1 MPLILDRI
9 TEPGQLKGLSL
20 RDLEV
25 LASELRTRIIETC
38 AANGGHLAPSLG
50 VVELTIALHRVFDSP
65 SDKIVWD
72 VGHQAYAHKLLTGRN
87 AAFGTLRKMGGLSG
101 FPKRAES
108 PHDCFDV
115 GHSSTSISAA
125 LGLAVA
131 RDLKGARNKVLAVI
145 GDGSMTG
152 GIAFEGLNHAGEL
165 NKDLVV
171 ILNDNEMSISENV
184 GALSNLLS
192 RTITSEFVHKA
203 KKDLE
208 AFLESMPRFGQSAL
222 KIAKRAEESLKG
234 LFTPGM
240 LFEAFGFEYIG
251 PIDGHNIPL
260 LLETLENV
268 KRFDDAVLIHVLT
281 KKGKGYPAAEATPSL
296 FHGVGPFDAETGKVL
311 KGKGGAASYTA
322 IFGQTIK
329 RLALENEKIVAVT
342 AAMPDGTG
350 LSPFAREFPERFFD
364 VGIAEQHAVT
374 FAAGLAAEGFR
385 PVVALYSSFL
395 QRGFDQLCHDVCLQ
409 DLPVLFAIDRAGV
422 VGSDGPTH
430 HGVFDLSYLRQLPGL
445 TVMAPK
451 DENELQHML
460 VTALSLDGPSAVRY
474 PRGNGL
480 GVPIDQILAPLPVG
494 KGELL
499 RKGKDGALIAIGTM
513 VQPALEA
520 AALLAS
526 EGVELSVMNARF
538 VKPLDV
544 ELILALAGTG
554 MLVTLEENALQGGF
568 GTAVLELLE
577 ENDVTGV
584 CVTRLGFPDSFVE
597 QGEQAE
603 LKAAYGLDVDGIVRS
618 IRKARGSDRVD
629 GDQPEAIASGD
640 ADGREADAGDA
651 DGRDAADTPAF
662 PPSP

>member
-1 MPLILDRI
+1 MPSILDGI
-9 TEPGQLKGLSL
+9 TEPKQLKQLSL
-20 RDLEV
+20 RELQQ
-25 LASELRTRIIETC
+25 LASELRARIIETC
-38 AANGGHLAPSLG
+38 ASNGGHLAPSLG

-87 AAFGTLRKMGGLSG
+87 AAFGTLRTMGGLSG

-108 PHDCFDV
+108 AHDSFDV

-131 RDLKGARNKVLAVI
+131 RDLKRGHNKVLAVI

-152 GIAFEGLNHAGEL
+152 GIAYEALNHAGHL

-203 KKDLE
+203 KKELE
-208 AFLESMPRFGQSAL
+208 AFLEGLPMFGRSAL
-222 KIAKRAEESLKG
+222 QIAKRAEESLKG

-251 PIDGHNIPL
+251 PIDGHDIPL

-281 KKGKGYPAAEATPSL
+281 KKGKGYQPAEANPSL
-296 FHGVGPFDAETGKVL
+296 FHGVGPFDAATGKVL
-311 KGKGGAASYTA
+311 KGKGGAASYTGV
-322 IFGQTIK
+322 FGVTIK
-329 RLALENEKIVAVT
+329 RLAQENEKIVAVT

-350 LSPFAREFPERFFD
+350 LSPFAKEFPERFFD

-374 FAAGLAAEGFR
+374 FAAGLAADGFR

-460 VTALSLDGPSAVRY
+460 VTSLSLDGPSAIRY
-474 PRGNGL
+474 PRGPGL
-480 GVPIDQILAPLPVG
+480 GVPMDQRLTPLAVG

-499 RKGKDGALIAIGTM
+499 RPGKDGAILAIGTM
-513 VQPALEA
+513 VQPAMQA
-520 AALLAS
+520 AAELAL
-526 EGVELSVMNARF
+526 EGVELAVMNARF
-538 VKPLDV
+538 VKPLDH
-544 ELILALAGTG
+544 ELILSLAGTG
-554 MLVTLEENALQGGF
+554 MLFTVEENARQGGF

-577 ENDVTGV
+577 QNEVTGV
-584 CVTRLGFPDSFVE
+584 KVTRLGFPDSFVE

-603 LKAAYGLDVDGIVRS
+603 LKALYGLDQAGIVKSVRES
-618 IRKARGSDRVD
+618 MAAGKA
-629 GDQPEAIASGD
+629 
-640 ADGREADAGDA
+640 
-651 DGRDAADTPAF
+651 
-662 PPSP
+662 